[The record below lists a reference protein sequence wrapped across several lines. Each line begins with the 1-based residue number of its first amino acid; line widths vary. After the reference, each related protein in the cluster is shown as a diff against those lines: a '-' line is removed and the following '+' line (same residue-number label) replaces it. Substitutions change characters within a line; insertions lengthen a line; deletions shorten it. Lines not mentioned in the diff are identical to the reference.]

1 MFIIVLFIVAKMWK
15 EPKVPS
21 IDEYVVKENVV
32 YIHTKEE
39 PSTLKRSEVLIHA
52 TTWIKLDNIMP
63 SERSQIQKATYTV

>member
-39 PSTLKRSEVLIHA
+39 LSTLKRSKVLIHA
-52 TTWIKLDNIMP
+52 TTWIKLDNIVP

>member
-32 YIHTKEE
+32 YIHTREE
-39 PSTLKRSEVLIHA
+39 QSTAKRSEVLIRA
-52 TTWIKLDNIMP
+52 TTWIKL
-63 SERSQIQKATYTV
+63 

>member
-32 YIHTKEE
+32 YIHTREE
-39 PSTLKRSEVLIHA
+39 QSTLKRSEVSDTCYNMDKALI
-52 TTWIKLDNIMP
+52 TLC
-63 SERSQIQKATYTV
+63 